1 MIRAHQYKKGITVK
15 IRAVQLLVG
24 CAIGLVFV
32 PSLVSARPAHR
43 LQAIA
48 QLGLPPEKVTC
59 QYCHVNANG
68 RAPWNAFGEHQRS
81 IWNGA
86 GNKNFAQSLY
96 LSLKDRKDSDGDGYA
111 DVLEVVAWTLPGD
124 KTSVPSTPQATLEAE
139 LKAWGGVD
147 RYKPAK

>member
-1 MIRAHQYKKGITVK
+1 MK
-15 IRAVQLLVG
+15 IKAVHLIAFVG
-24 CAIGLVFV
+24 LGLVLA
-32 PSLVSARPAHR
+32 PTMVSARPAHR

-48 QLGLPPEKVTC
+48 QLGLQADKVTC

-68 RAPWNAFGEHQRS
+68 RAPWNAFGENMRT

-86 GNKNFAQSLY
+86 GNKNFAESLY
-96 LSLKDRKDSDGDGYA
+96 LTLKDRKDADGDGYA

-124 KTSVPSTPQATLEAE
+124 KNSVPSTPKDTLEAE

-147 RYKPAK
+147 RYKPMK